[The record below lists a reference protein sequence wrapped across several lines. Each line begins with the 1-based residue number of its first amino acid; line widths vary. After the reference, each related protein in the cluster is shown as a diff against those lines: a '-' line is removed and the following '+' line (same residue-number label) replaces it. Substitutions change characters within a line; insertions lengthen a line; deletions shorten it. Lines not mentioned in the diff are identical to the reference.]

1 MSEEK
6 QEQFQSSNI
15 CWVCE
20 KLIDGVDEK
29 VRDHFYITGSF
40 RGAAHWS
47 SNINLQLNKKVPVI
61 FYNLRGY
68 DSHLIF
74 YEFNKFDMKVD
85 IIPNRLEQYM
95 ELF

>member
-15 CWVCE
+15 CWVCG
-20 KLIDGVDEK
+20 KLIDDDDEK
-29 VRDHFYITGSF
+29 IRDHFYITASF
-40 RGAAHWS
+40 RGAD
-47 SNINLQLNKKVPVI
+47 LQLNKKVPVI

-74 YEFNKFDMKVD
+74 YEFNKFDVKVD

-95 ELF
+95 EPF